1 MILHNPADLGRV
13 LTLLAL
19 PMPIPESEK
28 DVTNSHS
35 LGERTA
41 LPLDVLPLGIAV
53 ADGEGRILQVNA
65 EASRLLGLSASD
77 YEQLS
82 LRSPH
87 WKLVRSDGSP
97 VLVDDLPWFR
107 ALREQTR
114 IDESELGVLR
124 PDREFVWLNMTA
136 VPMDLDRVLITYT
149 DITENHRSRTILAAT
164 ARLAEAA
171 PELTMEQ
178 ILQRTL
184 DEAEALSGSCIGFYH
199 FVDEDQENLHLQA
212 WSTRTEAAF
221 SRAEGKGSHYPVSQA
236 GIWADSLRSGRPT
249 IHNDHASLPNR
260 KGLPPGHGMVWR
272 ELVVPVLRGGR
283 VVALLGVGNKP
294 TDYHEGDMEAVHRLA
309 DLAWHMAESKR
320 VTRALEESEATN
332 RASLQGI
339 PDLVFM
345 NRRDGEF
352 LVVHASD
359 PRLLFIPQEAFL
371 HRKVQEVL
379 PEPLAHRILAA
390 FEDALDSRTMKELT
404 YVLPLG
410 DDEKSFEA
418 RVVPCTGDT
427 VITIIRD
434 ITERQRAE
442 EALRQN
448 TARYQSL
455 FNLASEGILV
465 HTLDGKALEVNESF
479 ARMHGHTPKDM
490 LQMNL
495 GELNAPGTFRRHPE
509 RLKRIL
515 AGEVLTFEVEHVH
528 KDGHSFPLEVLVS
541 RISAGEMPVLL
552 AFHRDITQRKWDEAE
567 RLKLEAQLQH
577 AQKMESLGSLAGGV
591 AHDMNNVLAAILG
604 LASMHIE
611 AQPPGS
617 PVHRAFSTIIQASER
632 GGNMLK
638 SLLRFARQS
647 PVESLALDLNTL
659 IREEVRLLERTTL
672 ARVRLVMDLAS
683 DLQPMLGDASALS
696 HAIMNLCVNAV
707 DAMPDNGTLTLRT
720 LNQGSEWVEVWVEDT
735 GIGMTKGILEK
746 AMDPFF
752 TTKEVGKGTGLGLSI
767 VYSTVKSHQGQME
780 LKSEP
785 GEGTQITLRFPA
797 YAAQSQA
804 PELLEETL
812 SESPRAVRKVLL
824 VDDDELIQSS
834 MQTILQTL
842 GHTVIVSLS
851 GEEALSRIEAGF
863 EPDVVILDLNMPGLG
878 GTGTLARLRTKSPSL
893 PVLLS
898 TGRADQAALDLAK
911 AYPFVTLLPKP
922 FNIKE
927 LRQQLELLR
936 HE

>member
-1 MILHNPADLGRV
+1 MILRNPADSGRV
-13 LTLLAL
+13 LTFLAP

-28 DVTNSHS
+28 DVPNPCDLSDPM
-35 LGERTA
+35 A
-41 LPLDVLPLGIAV
+41 LPMEDLPLGITV
-53 ADGEGRILQVNA
+53 ADGTGRILQTNA
-65 EASRLLGLSASD
+65 EANRLLGLSSSD
-77 YEQLS
+77 HRQLS
-82 LRSPH
+82 LQSPQ

-97 VLVDDLPWFR
+97 VPVDDIPGLR

-114 IDESELGVLR
+114 IHETELGVLR
-124 PDREFVWLNMTA
+124 PDGEFVWLNITA

-149 DITENHRSRTILAAT
+149 DITENHRSRAILAAT

-171 PELTMEQ
+171 PELTLEQ

-184 DEAEALSGSCIGFYH
+184 DEAEVLTGSCIGFYH

-212 WSTRTEAAF
+212 WSTRTEAEF
-221 SRAEGKGSHYPVSQA
+221 CRAEGKGSHYPVSQA
-236 GIWADSLRSGRPT
+236 GVWADSLRSGRPL
-249 IHNDHASLPNR
+249 IHNHYASLPNR
-260 KGLPPGHGMVWR
+260 KGMPPGHAMVVR
-272 ELVVPVLRGGR
+272 ELVVPVLRSGR

-294 TDYHEGDMEAVHRLA
+294 TDYHTGDMEAVHRLA
-309 DLAWHMAESKR
+309 DLAWHIAESKR
-320 VTRALEESEATN
+320 ATRALEESEATN
-332 RASLQGI
+332 RAILQGI

-345 NRRDGEF
+345 NRRDGEY
-352 LVVHASD
+352 LAVHITD
-359 PRLLFIPQEAFL
+359 PGLLFVPPEAFL
-371 HRKVQEVL
+371 HRKVQEVF
-379 PEPLAHRILAA
+379 PESLALQFLAV

-410 DDEKSFEA
+410 DDEKYFEA
-418 RVVPCTGDT
+418 RVVPCTEDT
-427 VITIIRD
+427 VITIVRD

-448 TARYQSL
+448 TERYQRL

-465 HTLDGKALEVNESF
+465 HTLDGKALEVNASF
-479 ARMHGHTPKDM
+479 ARMHGYTPKDM

-495 GELNAPGTFRRHPE
+495 RELNAPGNFRTHPE

-515 AGEVLTFEVEHVH
+515 AGEILTFEVEHVH

-541 RISAGEMPVLL
+541 LISAGETPVLL
-552 AFHRDITQRKWDEAE
+552 AFHRDITQRKWDETE

-604 LASMHIE
+604 LASIHIE
-611 AQPPGS
+611 TQPPES
-617 PVHRAFSTIIQASER
+617 PIYRALDTIIKASER

-647 PVESLALDLNTL
+647 PVESLELDLNAL

-672 ARVRLVMDLAS
+672 ARVRLVMDLAF
-683 DLQPMLGDASALS
+683 DLHPILGDASALS
-696 HAIMNLCVNAV
+696 HALMNLCVNAV
-707 DAMPDNGTLTLRT
+707 DAMSDNGTLTLRT
-720 LNQGSEWVEVWVEDT
+720 LNQGNKWVELQVEDT

-767 VYSTVKSHQGQME
+767 VYSTVKSHQGEME
-780 LKSEP
+780 MQSEP
-785 GEGTQITLRFPA
+785 GQGTRITLRFPTHV
-797 YAAQSQA
+797 AQSQA
-804 PELLEETL
+804 PEFADET
-812 SESPRAVRKVLL
+812 SSGSPRAAMKVLL

-842 GHTVIVSLS
+842 GHTVLVSPS
-851 GEEALSRIEAGF
+851 GEEALLRIDAGF

-878 GTGTLARLRTKSPSL
+878 GSGTLARLRTKSPSL

-927 LRQQLELLR
+927 LRQQLELIPR
-936 HE
+936 G